1 MAKNRHT
8 QNNGFIMST
17 LEELVPQDHLVRKLE
32 EFIDWDFI
40 YDICDPLYSH
50 IGTERV
56 DPVILFKLMF
66 INIIFGIHSMRRTC
80 QEAEVNVAYRWF
92 LGLNFGEKIP
102 DHSTFSQNYTRKF
115 KKDNTAIKIFEHFI
129 RTLIDNNI
137 VDPSVVFVD
146 GTHLKANANKNKS
159 INKEVEVAAKRYQKE
174 LDEEIDKDRAE
185 HFKKELKRKKK
196 ELPDTKE
203 IKTSI
208 SDPDCGYFHKGEKEK
223 CFAYNINV
231 GCDIHGYVL
240 GMSVDS
246 GNVHDSDAFFHLKD
260 NLDYMCGEDIE
271 TYVGDTAY
279 VSAPICHMVNRDK
292 KQMVGPYK
300 RSNSSKKGMYKKREY
315 QYIKEDDVYV
325 CPLGC
330 VLKYST
336 TNKEGRRQYKSDKKQ
351 CSKCPHLKQ
360 CTEAKNGI
368 KVIER
373 HIWDDEKE
381 ECIQFQRSPEG
392 KEIYSKRKQ
401 TIERVFG
408 DGKRKHGLDYTLYT
422 GFERVY
428 DHTILIFTGM
438 NMKKLCTYYGRLKD
452 KYAQNMSFDHQ
463 NESVLR
469 AVGLI

>member
-1 MAKNRHT
+1 
-8 QNNGFIMST
+8 
-17 LEELVPQDHLVRKLE
+17 
-32 EFIDWDFI
+32 
-40 YDICDPLYSH
+40 
-50 IGTERV
+50 
-56 DPVILFKLMF
+56 
-66 INIIFGIHSMRRTC
+66 
-80 QEAEVNVAYRWF
+80 
-92 LGLNFGEKIP
+92 
-102 DHSTFSQNYTRKF
+102 
-115 KKDNTAIKIFEHFI
+115 
-129 RTLIDNNI
+129 
-137 VDPSVVFVD
+137 
-146 GTHLKANANKNKS
+146 
-159 INKEVEVAAKRYQKE
+159 
-174 LDEEIDKDRAE
+174 
-185 HFKKELKRKKK
+185 
-196 ELPDTKE
+196 
-203 IKTSI
+203 
-208 SDPDCGYFHKGEKEK
+208 
-223 CFAYNINV
+223 
-231 GCDIHGYVL
+231 
-240 GMSVDS
+240 MSVDS

-260 NLDYMCGEDIE
+260 NLDYICGEDIE

-279 VSAPICHMVNRDK
+279 VSAPICHMVNKDK
-292 KQMVGPYK
+292 KQMVGPHK
-300 RSNSSKKGMYKKREY
+300 RSNSSKKGMYKKREF

-351 CSKCPHLKQ
+351 CSTCPHLKQ

-381 ECIQFQRSPEG
+381 ECIKFQKSPEG

-428 DHTILIFTGM
+428 DHTMLIFTGM

-452 KYAQNMSFDHQ
+452 KYAQNMSFEHQ

>member
-1 MAKNRHT
+1 MARNRHT

-17 LEELVPQDHLVRKLE
+17 LEELVPQNHLVRQLE

-40 YDICDPLYSH
+40 YELCDPLYSN

-115 KKDNTAIKIFEHFI
+115 KKDNTAIKVFEHFI
-129 RTLIDNNI
+129 QVLMDNNI
-137 VDPSVVFVD
+137 VDPSVVFID

-159 INKEVEVAAKRYQKE
+159 INKEVEVAALRYQKE

-196 ELPDTKE
+196 DFPETKE
-203 IKTSI
+203 IKTSLV
-208 SDPDCGYFHKGEKEK
+208 DPDCGYFHKGEKEK

-231 GCDIHGYVL
+231 ACDIHGYVL
-240 GMSVDS
+240 GMSLDA
-246 GNVHDSDAFFHLKD
+246 GNVHDSAAFFHLKD
-260 NLDYMCGEDIE
+260 YMDYLYDDKIE
-271 TYVGDTAY
+271 TYVADSGYT
-279 VSAPICHMVNRDK
+279 SPGICHSVLKEN
-292 KQMVGPYK
+292 KQLVVPYK
-300 RSNSSKKGMYKKREY
+300 RSGSTKKDMYKKREY
-315 QYIKEDDVYV
+315 KYNKEQDVYV

-330 VLKYST
+330 ILKYST
-336 TNKEGRRQYKSDKKQ
+336 TNKDGKKQYKSDKKQ
-351 CSKCPHLKQ
+351 CSSCPNRIKCTQ
-360 CTEAKNGI
+360 SQNGV

-373 HIWDDEKE
+373 HIWEEEKE
-381 ECIQFQRSPEG
+381 ACITFQKSKEG
-392 KEIYSKRKQ
+392 KAIYSRRKE

-422 GFERVY
+422 GYERVY
-428 DHTILIFTGM
+428 DHTILMFTGM
-438 NMKKLCTYYGRLKD
+438 NMKKLCTYYKKLKD
-452 KYAQNMSFDHQ
+452 KCAKNMSFEHQ